1 MIRAGVLGSP
11 IAHSLSPI
19 LHTTAYNSLGIKG
32 EYSAYEVS
40 SGGLKGFLSGVGK
53 DLDCLSLTMP
63 LKEEAIT
70 FAAHI
75 SEISQKISSGNT
87 LYRKFDGWHLT
98 STDVEGFSYALTAL
112 GDFPRENIL
121 VIGAGATARAVVAA
135 CDNPAT
141 NLTIINRSMAREHSI
156 RKSALTAKI
165 NFVDWESEVD
175 LNDYDLVVN
184 TTPGNT
190 AAEFAKS
197 LSSPRGILFEVIYN
211 PWPTDLLRSWKDCHG
226 QYVDGLDLL
235 VHQAISQIEIFSNQ
249 KIDRFTMAQLLRT
262 EGLKSLR

>member
-19 LHTTAYNSLGIKG
+19 LHTTAYESLGIEG
-32 EYSAYEVS
+32 EYLAYEVS

-70 FAAHI
+70 FADHI

-87 LYRKFDGWHLT
+87 LYRKSDGWHLT
-98 STDVEGFSYALTAL
+98 STDVEGFRYALATI
-112 GDFPRENIL
+112 GDVHRENIL

-135 CDNPAT
+135 CDKPAT
-141 NLTIINRSMAREHSI
+141 NLTIVNRSIAREPSI
-156 RKSALTAKI
+156 RKSAPTSRI
-165 NFVDWESEVD
+165 NFIDWESEID
-175 LNDYDLVVN
+175 LNGYDLVVN

-190 AAEFAKS
+190 AAAFAQS
-197 LSSPRGILFEVIYN
+197 LSSPRGVLFEVIYN

-249 KIDRFTMAQLLRT
+249 KIDRGTMAQLLRT